1 MWRRLTPQEIER
13 YDVVSLEIRQRA
25 RIVKVPRLFGGY
37 DGLTSGRIVFLVED
51 NDHDGGRPLMAHELV
66 HVEQFRQQ
74 GRLVFA
80 ALYFSDYLRG
90 LACLRSHRKAY
101 LDIRHEREA
110 RERTQEW
117 VERRGSVRPRDSE

>member
-13 YDVVSLEIRQRA
+13 YDLVSLEIRQRA

-37 DGLTSGRIVFLVED
+37 DGLTSGRIIFLVED

-66 HVEQFRQQ
+66 HVEQFRRQ

-80 ALYFSDYLRG
+80 ALYFSDYFRG
-90 LACLRSHRKAY
+90 LARQRSHRKAY
-101 LDIRHEREA
+101 LDIRHERGA